1 MGDSFVPTSSRHP
14 LSVGGL
20 RRALSTSLEG
30 ELRDVPRGGRP
41 AAVAAIFREGDDG
54 AEVLLIRRAERSG
67 DPWSGHMAFPGGR
80 HEPGD
85 RDLLRTAIRET
96 AEEIGLD
103 LECHGHLVGVLD
115 DQDAKGRRTP
125 EPMPIR
131 PFVFALHEPGSICPN
146 EEVTEV
152 IWTPIGPL
160 IRGERKSSLDVDYE
174 KNRYTLPAYDVDGR
188 IVWGL
193 TYRMLQALFQR
204 LTHAAI

>member
-1 MGDSFVPTSSRHP
+1 MGDSPVPPSSRRP

-20 RRALSTSLEG
+20 RRALSPTLGAESV
-30 ELRDVPRGGRP
+30 DVPAGRRP
-41 AAVAAIFREGDDG
+41 AAVAAIFREGKDG
-54 AEVLLIRRAERSG
+54 AEVLLIRRAERVG

-80 HEPGD
+80 HEPSD
-85 RDLLRTAIRET
+85 RDLLRTAVRET

-103 LECHGHLVGVLD
+103 LESHGSLVGVLED
-115 DQDAKGRRTP
+115 EDAAGLRRR

-131 PFVFALHEPGSICPN
+131 PFVFELHRPADMRPN

-160 IRGERKSSLDVDYE
+160 VRGERKSSIDVDYE

-193 TYRMLQALFQR
+193 TYRMLQGLFDR
-204 LTHAAI
+204 LTGG